1 MTNQTIMQESFAAGE
16 ISPLTYG
23 RLSADGYQSG
33 CKSLLNMVP
42 DSRGPVVS
50 RAGARHIDLFDGQDG
65 RVQSLSIDRNLLYIA
80 LFTDQK
86 LTITNVFGANPA
98 TNYVTNGR
106 FTSGDTGWE
115 TRTQGQGSSVA
126 FSSGLSTLTQGGT
139 TNDYARIYQEVT
151 VPAPGDY
158 DVVVTTHGN
167 DFYSVKVGVAED
179 DATYGATIND
189 AIETVIS
196 VTVPGTTFWVTVEV
210 NWAITP
216 APDTFIK
223 VASVAVTDDS
233 GAYPEFATPY
243 LDGEY
248 RDIQFA
254 AVPDGD
260 EMYVLHPKYAPR
272 KLAYNRATDS
282 YSFSTVTFTDP
293 PSTWVTGNYPSTGTL
308 FEGRLWLGS
317 TPNEG
322 QTVWGSKS
330 GFHEIFTVGTGL
342 DDESVTV
349 TLARYGRI
357 EWIEGFK
364 NLLVGTVNG
373 EHIITSEGGVI
384 TPDDHNVDQQS
395 AYGSANIKAVMVGDQ
410 AFYVSSDG
418 QRLRAMQYEWSKDN
432 YLSTDLTYFSQHIT
446 QSGIKEIAW
455 QQNPFNTFWC
465 LLENGTIA
473 ALSYDRSNNIYGWSR
488 HSVAGEDDHGDKVIS
503 ITSGSIQGTDLA
515 IGLVKRNG
523 TQLAVESNQI
533 DKNFYMDSWKD
544 YDFNGTPSDT
554 VTELDHLEGREV
566 QVLVGRNTGDELAVH
581 PNKTVS
587 GGSITLDYEVTE
599 AIVGL
604 GYRKEIQLLPTE
616 KGARLGSSAPY
627 WKNFHAV
634 HAHLL
639 ASANP
644 LVNGKRAP
652 SRTPSTPMGSPEP
665 VRTGKS
671 YINLTEW
678 QNETDITLCQDLP
691 LQFTLAAVSGE
702 INQEKL

>member
-1 MTNQTIMQESFAAGE
+1 
-16 ISPLTYG
+16 
-23 RLSADGYQSG
+23 
-33 CKSLLNMVP
+33 
-42 DSRGPVVS
+42 
-50 RAGARHIDLFDGQDG
+50 
-65 RVQSLSIDRNLLYIA
+65 
-80 LFTDQK
+80 
-86 LTITNVFGANPA
+86 
-98 TNYVTNGR
+98 
-106 FTSGDTGWE
+106 
-115 TRTQGQGSSVA
+115 
-126 FSSGLSTLTQGGT
+126 
-139 TNDYARIYQEVT
+139 
-151 VPAPGDY
+151 
-158 DVVVTTHGN
+158 
-167 DFYSVKVGVAED
+167 
-179 DATYGATIND
+179 
-189 AIETVIS
+189 
-196 VTVPGTTFWVTVEV
+196 
-210 NWAITP
+210 
-216 APDTFIK
+216 
-223 VASVAVTDDS
+223 
-233 GAYPEFATPY
+233 
-243 LDGEY
+243 
-248 RDIQFA
+248 
-254 AVPDGD
+254 
-260 EMYVLHPKYAPR
+260 
-272 KLAYNRATDS
+272 
-282 YSFSTVTFTDP
+282 
-293 PSTWVTGNYPSTGTL
+293 
-308 FEGRLWLGS
+308 
-317 TPNEG
+317 
-322 QTVWGSKS
+322 
-330 GFHEIFTVGTGL
+330 
-342 DDESVTV
+342 
-349 TLARYGRI
+349 
-357 EWIEGFK
+357 
-364 NLLVGTVNG
+364 
-373 EHIITSEGGVI
+373 
-384 TPDDHNVDQQS
+384 
-395 AYGSANIKAVMVGDQ
+395 MVGDQ

-446 QSGIKEIAW
+446 LSGIKEIAW

-465 LLENGTIA
+465 LLENGTMA